1 MNQDLTEIKKK
12 LRLYVKKEK
21 QNLGLNKLYLFF
33 QGISLILLASL
44 FTEAIFNFEPVSRT
58 IFLLLVLAIIS
69 FLFLYF
75 VVYPFLK
82 DLKYSLNPDYVVT
95 ANRIGSHF
103 PEIKDELANAIQLME
118 EEKNIYSGQ
127 LINAAFKS
135 VFHKTDKLDF
145 EIIIDKTQGK
155 KRLRNALI
163 SIASTLLLIIFI
175 PVLNS
180 SAYHLINFH
189 KSFAPAPKFV
199 FIVQPGNADI
209 TKDDNITIRIRTI
222 GDGPREINFFTKSE
236 DQAEYITKKIA
247 VDSSGYFTYTQ
258 FSIKNSFEYF
268 ASANNITSD
277 KFRISVINRPII
289 SDFDVT
295 IISPAYSHLPEQIQ
309 NDNGNISALTGSTI
323 RMTLN
328 SSLELLKAN
337 LLFSD
342 STFKSMDI
350 RTTKASVDFNVRKEI
365 NYRIQITDTKKN
377 ENINPIVYFIK
388 PLIDEP
394 PSIEMISPNQNI
406 KLGTNN
412 RVSLLAK
419 IKDDYG
425 FSKLNLNYRI
435 SASKYRKASEEFT
448 QIPIKISGQSKEED
462 ISYLWD
468 VTPLILAEGEVVSY
482 YLEVFDN
489 NNVTGP
495 KSGKT
500 PLFTVTVPSLNE
512 LFASSDTKQE
522 DASKDLSETMKE
534 AEDLNKQMQ
543 KISDDLKQNNKDIS
557 WKEKEQIQKAANNFK
572 EIRKKVDELSQK
584 LSDAKNELSKNNL
597 LSDETLQ
604 KYNELQKLMEEM
616 NSEELKQALERMQEA
631 LQSLQRDNVQMSM
644 DQLKANEEYF
654 KKSLERTIS
663 LLKRIQ
669 AEQKV
674 DELIK
679 RSDELA
685 KKAEE
690 LKKKTDET
698 NLSEKQKR
706 DELSNRQKEITEE
719 TEQLKNEMDNLD
731 SKMDD
736 LKDMP
741 KDLMNQ
747 TEKDFEKQDNEK
759 LSQDAQ
765 SDLQQIQK
773 QSAMQNQ
780 QTLSQNMHSLSKQFQ
795 NMKSSMQRSNQMKQY
810 YEMMNIL
817 EDLISL
823 SKDQEKLKNETEHL
837 GYNSPE
843 LNEKS
848 RKQNSIRSN
857 LSKVMQKMNALS
869 QKSFSITPEMG
880 NDLGKANLEMQQ
892 SLTGLQN
899 HNVPSSVE
907 NQKNAMQALNEAA
920 SLMKNGMNQMMTG
933 GQGGGMMSM
942 MQQLQNLSMQ
952 QMKLNQMTQMMN
964 QGQMSQDMMAQM
976 QRLSQQ
982 QEMIRKSLEQLNKEA
997 KESGKSKS
1005 LSQNLEQIEK
1015 EMKEVVTNFQ
1025 TQKLNDDLVK
1035 KQDKIL
1041 SKLLDAQKSINEHD
1055 YEKERKSA
1063 SGKDYDRNS
1072 PPDIILSTEEG
1083 RNKLKDELMKSVR
1096 EGYKK
1101 DYEELIREYFNA
1113 LEKEEHPGSTK

>member
-1 MNQDLTEIKKK
+1 MNHDLIKIKN
-12 LRLYVKKEK
+12 RLQLFVKKDK
-21 QNLGLNKLYLFF
+21 QNLGLSKLFF
-33 QGISLILLASL
+33 LLQGTCLIVLASL
-44 FTEAIFNFEPVSRT
+44 LTEAAFNFEPTSRI
-58 IFLLLVLAIIS
+58 IFLLFVLALLF
-69 FLFLYF
+69 FLLLYF
-75 VVYPFLK
+75 VVYPFIK
-82 DLKYSLNPDYVVT
+82 DLKYSFNPDYIET

-135 VFHKTDKLDF
+135 IFHKTDKLDF
-145 EIIIDKTQGK
+145 EIIIDKTRGK

-163 SIASTLLLIIFI
+163 SIAVTVLCIIFI

-180 SAYHLINFH
+180 SAYHLINYH
-189 KSFAPAPKFV
+189 KSFTLPPKFV
-199 FIVQPGNADI
+199 FIIQPGNTDV

-236 DQAEYITKKIA
+236 DQAEYSTKKIS
-247 VDSSGYFTYTQ
+247 VDSSGYFNYVR

-268 ASANNITSD
+268 ASANNITSE

-289 SDFDVT
+289 SNFDVT
-295 IISPAYSHLPEQIQ
+295 IIPPAYSHLPEQIQ
-309 NDNGNISALTGSTI
+309 KDNGNISALTGSTI
-323 RMTLN
+323 KITVN

-342 STFKSMDI
+342 STSKSMGI
-350 RTTKASVDFNVRKEI
+350 SSTKASVDFKVGKEI
-365 NYRIQITDTKKN
+365 NYKIQITDTKKN
-377 ENINPIVYFIK
+377 ENLNPIVYFIK
-388 PLIDEP
+388 PLVDEP

-406 KLGTNN
+406 KLGINN
-412 RVSLLAK
+412 RVSLTAK

-425 FSKLNLNYRI
+425 FSKLSLNYRI
-435 SASKYRKASEEFT
+435 SASKYRKPPEEFT
-448 QIPIKISGQSKEED
+448 QIPIKISGKSNEED

-489 NNVTGP
+489 DNITGP

-512 LFASSDTKQE
+512 LFASSETKQE
-522 DASKDLSETMKE
+522 DAAKDLSETMKE

-543 KISDDLKQNNKDIS
+543 KISDDLKQNNRDIS
-557 WKEKEQIQKAANNFK
+557 WKEKERIQKAADNFK
-572 EIRKKVDELSQK
+572 EINKKVDEISQK

-597 LSDETLQ
+597 LSDETLR
-604 KYNELQKLMEEM
+604 KYNELQKLMAEM
-616 NSEELKQALERMQEA
+616 NSDELKRALERMQEA

-679 RSDELA
+679 RSEELA
-685 KKAEE
+685 KKAGE
-690 LKKKTDET
+690 LKKKTGET
-698 NLSEKQKR
+698 NISDKQKR
-706 DELSNRQKEITEE
+706 DELSSRQKDITEE
-719 TEQLKNEMDNLD
+719 TEQLKNEMDNLE
-731 SKMDD
+731 SKMND

-741 KDLMNQ
+741 KDLMSQ
-747 TEKDFEKQDNEK
+747 IEKDFEKQENQK
-759 LSQDAQ
+759 LSQNAQ
-765 SDLQQIQK
+765 SDLQQMQK

-780 QTLSQNMHSLSKQFQ
+780 QALSQNMQNLNKQFQ

-857 LSKVMQKMNALS
+857 LSKVMQKMNTLS

-880 NDLGKANLEMQQ
+880 NDLGKANSEMQQ

-907 NQKNAMQALNEAA
+907 NQKNAMQSLNEAA
-920 SLMKNGMNQMMTG
+920 NMMKNGMNQMMTG

-964 QGQMSQDMMAQM
+964 QGQMSQEMMAQM

-982 QEMIRKSLEQLNKEA
+982 QEMIRKSLGQLNKEA

-1005 LSQNLEQIEK
+1005 LAQNLEQIEK

-1025 TQKLNDDLVK
+1025 THKLNDDLVK

-1063 SGKDYDRNS
+1063 SGKDYDRKS

-1101 DYEELIREYFNA
+1101 DYEEMIREYFNA
-1113 LEKEEHPGSTK
+1113 LENEEHPGSTK